1 MLRVFLYLSVIVI
14 FAVSLS
20 PGQNSQIA
28 GIVFDSLSQ
37 EPLAG
42 ANIILVGT
50 RMGTST
56 DANGRFILARLDS
69 GSHTLRVT
77 FIGYTSTE
85 RTVVLSAGDSVSLS
99 VLLKPEQLETQVV
112 VVTGTRT
119 LRSIADVPV
128 RVEAIPE
135 EEVEEKLLMT
145 PSTVAMLLNESTG
158 MRVQI
163 TSAAAN
169 TANLRIQGLSGRYT
183 QILNDGIPSLGG
195 LSAGLSLTQL
205 VPLDL
210 RQVEILK
217 GATSSLYGA
226 DAIAGVVNFLPKV
239 PGEVVETS
247 LLVNGTTQ
255 NGFDVAG
262 YSSHRFGETGLSIL
276 ASHNR
281 QARYDVDGDG
291 FADVAQFTRTTV
303 TPRILHRFSDR
314 LSFRLGLSFLDEERI
329 GGAVNETPRSGA
341 SSPPYTERMNTNRFE
356 TSTHFDWTPSKNQTL
371 SVKLALLLSDRDA
384 FFGVFPFHAT
394 QRVSFADAQYSLD
407 LPSHKLLLGAGF
419 RIDDFEDRTAGIP
432 ARSYRFAVP
441 SVLLQ
446 DEFHVSNDVTAV
458 MSGRLDFHDTF
469 GTFFV
474 PRFSVM
480 YRPTSSLTLRLGG
493 GTGYKAPT
501 IFVEEAEEVG
511 FRNVRPL
518 MNVRPEKAQ
527 SASLDLNWRS
537 ILGSFTADCN
547 VALFHTNLD
556 DALLADED
564 SLRADVI
571 YLRNATGPT
580 SSIGGEFS
588 ARLTYEDFKM
598 SFGYTYLYATQED
611 NAHVSEI
618 ELNPRHS
625 VGIVAI
631 WENDEHQLKMGL
643 ENYWTGRQRVI
654 RNPFRTTTP
663 PYWITGF
670 IVEKGFGNFRL
681 FINLENIFDTRQTR
695 YEPIFIGDPAGGT
708 IRTLPVYAPLEG
720 RVINAGVRYVL
731 KSTHEHRGSANHR

>member
-1 MLRVFLYLSVIVI
+1 MASTLV
-14 FAVSLS
+14 A
-20 PGQNSQIA
+20 QKSQIA
-28 GIVFDSLSQ
+28 GVVLDSVSH
-37 EPLAG
+37 EPLVG
-42 ANIILVGT
+42 TNVVLVGT

-56 DANGRFILARLDS
+56 DANGRFVLAHLDS
-69 GSHTLRVT
+69 GSHTLRFT

-85 RTVVLSAGDSVSLS
+85 RTMVLSANDSVSLS
-99 VLLKPEQLETQVV
+99 VLLKPEHLESQVI

-145 PSTVAMLLNESTG
+145 PSNVAMLLNESTG
-158 MRVQI
+158 MRVQT
-163 TSAAAN
+163 TSAAAS

-247 LLVNGTTQ
+247 LLLNGTTQ
-255 NGFDVAG
+255 KGFDAAG
-262 YSSHRFGETGLSIL
+262 YASQRFGETGLSIL

-281 QARYDVDGDG
+281 QARFDVDGDG

-303 TPRILHRFSDR
+303 TPRILHRFSDKLSAR
-314 LSFRLGLSFLDEERI
+314 LSLSFLHEERI
-329 GGAVNETPRSGA
+329 GGAINETPILEA
-341 SSPPYTERMNTNRFE
+341 PSPPYTERINTGRFDA
-356 TSTHFDWTPSKNQTL
+356 SSYFDWTPSENQTL
-371 SVKLALLLSDRDA
+371 SVKLASLLSDRDA
-384 FFGVFPFHAT
+384 TFGVSPFTAT
-394 QRVSFADAQYSLD
+394 QNVYFADAQYSLD
-407 LPSHKLLLGAGF
+407 LPDHLLLLGTGF
-419 RIDDFEDRTAGIP
+419 RIDDFEDRTPGIP
-432 ARSYRFAVP
+432 PRSYRFAVP
-441 SVLLQ
+441 SVFLQ
-446 DEFHVSNDVTAV
+446 DEFRASDKVTAIV
-458 MSGRLDFHDTF
+458 SGRLDFHDTF

-480 YRPTSSLTLRLGG
+480 YRPISSMTLRLGG

-518 MNVRPEKAQ
+518 TNVRPEKAQ

-537 ILGSFTADCN
+537 ILGSFTVDCN
-547 VALFHTNLD
+547 SAFFLTNLD
-556 DALLADED
+556 DALSADDD
-564 SLRADVI
+564 SLRADIV
-571 YLRNATGPT
+571 YFRNSTGST
-580 SSIGGEFS
+580 KSIGGEFS
-588 ARLTYEDFKM
+588 ARLTYEDFKV

-611 NAHVSEI
+611 NARLSEI

-625 VGIVAI
+625 LGIVAI
-631 WENDEHQLKMGL
+631 WENHEHQLKMGL

-654 RNPFRTTTP
+654 RNPFRTSTP
-663 PYWITGF
+663 AYWITGF
-670 IVEKGFGNFRL
+670 IAEKGFGNFRL

-695 YEPIFIGDPAGGT
+695 YDPIVVGDLSGGT

-731 KSTHEHRGSANHR
+731 KSTE